1 MKRKY
6 TTQTGFTLIEL
17 VIVMVLLSALAVTA
31 YARMSKTDSQ
41 ARLASLQSFKAT
53 VLSVAN
59 MAKGMCISDPQ
70 CDIDQSNVTSSTT
83 IEGNTIL
90 FTGRYPV
97 GLASNGA
104 GGLNQLM
111 MPGRFTIQ
119 PALSDTNHAT
129 YYLTG
134 AHDENHCKLEYTIM
148 SAASTTS
155 ILSVTIDSSG
165 C

>member
-134 AHDENHCKLEYTIM
+134 AHDENHCKLEYTIT